1 MGKVRSFLVGFLFLL
16 TLLYPIGAL
25 ISYWFHYR
33 FILVGVSQHAI
44 SVVVLSI
51 MTILLDTRIKHIKEH
66 KSISILR
73 YLTAPLSIINGL
85 LYILACPKLSVVVCV
100 FICIG
105 CCSFL
110 AATSRNYSG
119 LKAVALGISLAMIL
133 PMGFMAFIACIFG
146 NLGKDTVVQTVISP
160 NQKYCAQ
167 VIDSDQGATGGA
179 TIVRVCQKSTLDA
192 ILFRIEKKPKVVYY
206 GRWGVSKTI
215 KIHWKDN
222 RYLIINSREY
232 EVK

>member
-51 MTILLDTRIKHIKEH
+51 MTILLDTRIKHKKEH

-73 YLTAPLSIINGL
+73 CLTAPLSIINGL

-119 LKAVALGISLAMIL
+119 LKAAALGISLAMLL
-133 PMGFMAFIACIFG
+133 PMGFMTFIACVFG
-146 NLGKDTVVQTVISP
+146 NLGNDTVVQSVVSP

-179 TIVRVCQKSTLDA
+179 TIVRVCQESTSDA
-192 ILFRIEKKPKVVYY
+192 ILFRIEKKPRIVYH
-206 GRWGVSKTI
+206 GRWGLAPTLKAR
-215 KIHWKDN
+215 WKDDTH
-222 RYLIINSREY
+222 LIINSTEY
-232 EVK
+232 TIE